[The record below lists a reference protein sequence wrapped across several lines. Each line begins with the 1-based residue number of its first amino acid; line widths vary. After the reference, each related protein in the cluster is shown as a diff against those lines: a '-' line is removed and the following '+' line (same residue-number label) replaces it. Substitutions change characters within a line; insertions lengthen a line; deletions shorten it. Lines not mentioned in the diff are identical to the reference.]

1 MAPPGERTTEEIPLA
16 RSPGRPAVLIVD
28 DDADTRDS
36 LGEVF
41 ADADYQVIAVE
52 DGQKAFDYLDHQP
65 PPDVVVL
72 DLWMPVMDGW
82 TLASQ
87 VLSGR
92 LPKVPML
99 VVTASSA
106 QFGYPV
112 PSRYV
117 LRKPVNPDRLLRLAQ
132 ELIGERDRV

>member
-1 MAPPGERTTEEIPLA
+1 MPPPGERTTEEIALP

-28 DDADTRDS
+28 DDADTRAS
-36 LGEVF
+36 LGELF
-41 ADADYQVIAVE
+41 ADADYQVRTVE
-52 DGQKAFDYLDHQP
+52 DGQKAFDYLDHQA

-82 TLASQ
+82 TLVSQ
-87 VLSGR
+87 VVSGR
-92 LPKVPML
+92 LPKVPIL

-112 PSRYV
+112 PPRYV
-117 LRKPVNPDRLLRLAQ
+117 LRKPINPDRILRLAK
-132 ELIGERDRV
+132 ELIG

>member
-1 MAPPGERTTEEIPLA
+1 MPPTDERTTEEMTLP
-16 RSPGRPAVLIVD
+16 RSPARPAVLIVD
-28 DDADTRDS
+28 DDADTRAS
-36 LGEVF
+36 LGDVF
-41 ADADYQVIAVE
+41 ADADYRVMVVE
-52 DGQKAFDYLDHQP
+52 DGQKAFDYLDHEP

-92 LPKVPML
+92 LPRVPML
-99 VVTASSA
+99 VVTAASA

-117 LRKPVNPDRLLRLAQ
+117 LRKPINPDRMLRLAQ
-132 ELIGERDRV
+132 ELIGQRDPV